1 MTTKTMILE
10 ALAETEMQTEG
21 MQLSLQ
27 LQHHLY
33 YSPSD
38 QLASPQIFDMLVKEL
53 GLDFQSAEGSG
64 TLLLSGNGCTL
75 HQHQNPTVDT
85 ILEAH

>member
-1 MTTKTMILE
+1 MILE
-10 ALAETEMQTEG
+10 ALAETEMQTEC
-21 MQLSLQ
+21 MQLSLR

-38 QLASPQIFDMLVKEL
+38 QLACPQIFDMLVKES
-53 GLDFQSAEGSG
+53 GLDSQSAEGK
-64 TLLLSGNGCTL
+64 LLFSGNGCTL
-75 HQHQNPTVDT
+75 HQHQNPTVNT